1 MTTAERD
8 GASQFENRPELKGF
22 INNEYDTKPASSKRP
37 CRCLPKKTGIV
48 AWPWKGTILFSIKR
62 IFRPS
67 PAATDSSPEKL
78 LVEPPEL
85 ATLRAMST
93 DRALW
98 RVAKRDLEI
107 GTVIDIGASDGRWSD
122 VCTKHYP
129 DAHYLLI
136 EAQDPHEEALKA
148 YVSAHPK
155 AQYVLAAAGDACGEI
170 YFDDSDL
177 FTGFAS
183 KVRSEGARTVVRET
197 TIDHEIGAYG
207 LPGPYLIKLDTHGY
221 EVPIL
226 CGATET
232 LRNTN
237 LLVIETYN
245 FRLIEGSPLFHE
257 IIAYMRDRGFGV
269 IDMSEPHWRVL
280 DSAFWQID
288 LFFVRLDRPEFLVNT
303 YR

>member
-1 MTTAERD
+1 
-8 GASQFENRPELKGF
+8 
-22 INNEYDTKPASSKRP
+22 
-37 CRCLPKKTGIV
+37 LPKKTASLRDLG
-48 AWPWKGTILFSIKR
+48 KEQFLFSVKR

-78 LVEPPEL
+78 LVEPPEI

-98 RVAKRDLEI
+98 RVANRDLEI

-122 VCTKHYP
+122 VCAKHYP

-148 YVSAHPK
+148 YVSVHPK

-183 KVRSEGARTVVRET
+183 KIRSEGARKVVRET
-197 TIDHEIGAYG
+197 TIDHEIGASS
-207 LPGPYLIKLDTHGY
+207 LPGPYMIKLDTHGY

-245 FRLIEGSPLFHE
+245 FRIIESSLLFHE
-257 IIAYMRDRGFGV
+257 IIAYMRERGFGV

-280 DSAFWQID
+280 DFAFWQID